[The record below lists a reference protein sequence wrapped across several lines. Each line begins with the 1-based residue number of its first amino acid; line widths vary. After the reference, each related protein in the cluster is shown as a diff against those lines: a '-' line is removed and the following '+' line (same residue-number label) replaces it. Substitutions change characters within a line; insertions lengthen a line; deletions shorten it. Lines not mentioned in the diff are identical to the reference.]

1 MSKNVKDDFNKRPF
15 SVSYPPASE
24 ASREVEN
31 LTGRKNLHTRFL
43 AENNYPDSPHSY
55 LNV

>member
-31 LTGRKNLHTRFL
+31 LTGRKNLHPPFL